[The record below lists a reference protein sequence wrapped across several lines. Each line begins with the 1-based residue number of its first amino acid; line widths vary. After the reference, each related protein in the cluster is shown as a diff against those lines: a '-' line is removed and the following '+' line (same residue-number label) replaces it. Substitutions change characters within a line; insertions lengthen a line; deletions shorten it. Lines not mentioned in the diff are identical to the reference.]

1 MRKALILCGL
11 VAALMCLA
19 QNANAQYARKG
30 ANIVDPKG
38 AVLSDQE
45 LISIVGN
52 DIYEQTVIGAKKQFK
67 AGKKL
72 ITGGIIGIGVGFA
85 GLVAAAVKMQDAGY
99 ENDWSAAMENDPSVA
114 GLYLLG
120 AGATSLGCSAVSA
133 GIVLKTIGKKRL
145 NWVSDQCGVGIALN
159 F

>member
-1 MRKALILCGL
+1 MKRFLILCGL

-30 ANIVDPKG
+30 ANIVDPQGK
-38 AVLSDQE
+38 VLSDKA
-45 LISIVGN
+45 LVDLVGN
-52 DIYEQTVIGAKKQFK
+52 DIYEQTVIGARKQFK

-72 ITGGIIGIGVGFA
+72 IAGGIVGIGVGFA
-85 GLVAAAVKMQDAGY
+85 GIVAAAVKMQDAGY
-99 ENDWSAAMENDPSVA
+99 EGDWEAAMENDPSVA

-145 NWVSDQCGVGIALN
+145 NWVAGQCGVGIALN

>member
-30 ANIVDPKG
+30 ANIVDQKG

-52 DIYEQTVIGAKKQFK
+52 DIYEQTVIGARKQFK

-99 ENDWSAAMENDPSVA
+99 D
-114 GLYLLG
+114 
-120 AGATSLGCSAVSA
+120 
-133 GIVLKTIGKKRL
+133 
-145 NWVSDQCGVGIALN
+145 
-159 F
+159 

>member
-1 MRKALILCGL
+1 MRKALILCGI
-11 VAALMCLA
+11 VAALLCLA

-30 ANIVDPKG
+30 ANIVDPQG
-38 AVLSDQE
+38 TVLSDQA
-45 LISIVGN
+45 LIDIVGN
-52 DIYEQTVIGAKKQFK
+52 DIYEQTVIGARKQFK

-72 ITGGIIGIGVGFA
+72 ITGGIIGIGVGLA
-85 GLVAAAVKMQDAGY
+85 GIVAAGVKMQDAGY
-99 ENDWSAAMENDPSVA
+99 DGNWEAAIENDPAVA

-120 AGATSLGCSAVSA
+120 AGATSLGGSALSA

>member
-1 MRKALILCGL
+1 MKRFLILCGL

-30 ANIVDPKG
+30 ANIVDPQGK
-38 AVLSDQE
+38 VLSDKSLAE
-45 LISIVGN
+45 LVGN
-52 DIYEQTVIGAKKQFK
+52 DIYEQTVIGARKQFK

-85 GLVAAAVKMQDAGY
+85 GVVAAAVKMQDAGY
-99 ENDWSAAMENDPSVA
+99 EGDWEAAIENDPSVA

-145 NWVSDQCGVGIALN
+145 NWVADQCGVGIALN